1 MQVSAADFSWCH
13 SYGIKKCKH
22 LLYIISS
29 CVSAHFFNEF
39 FDHEAG
45 GVVCRVSSI
54 QYHFLSPGGAFGG
67 KETRPGVHALPVAV
81 AAVK

>member
-1 MQVSAADFSWCH
+1 M
-13 SYGIKKCKH
+13 
-22 LLYIISS
+22 
-29 CVSAHFFNEF
+29 SAHFWNEF
-39 FDHEAG
+39 FDQEAG

-81 AAVK
+81 AAAK